1 MSSINKNYSVF
12 VDNRYYPDFVAL
24 YNSWKY
30 YENKIPIKVYVV
42 GELSSDKRSKI
53 ENVCEVINVPQNG
66 LSHNDFNRKQ
76 LFKYIA
82 LQNFMNE
89 YEIILDAD
97 ILFLS
102 NTDFL
107 FDYIEAGKIVGAT
120 ENIYKY
126 VHKIYLSTEEK
137 FNIIKNE
144 LSNYLEKDIIE
155 KYNFEFTNEII
166 NGGFLGYNRH
176 IHLPLFENVIKL
188 LTVPFSNNENLIFHN
203 EQYMASFL
211 IKLFNYDTC
220 ILPNLEWMNTWDFHK
235 FPKKILKIEN
245 GKFEL
250 HNEGGNRI
258 NLYHFT
264 GGIGMPI
271 PTGDLWPCRP
281 HRIFEEANIDPFT
294 RKDVEELWYKK
305 LENPALLLYEF
316 FHNKGI

>member
-1 MSSINKNYSVF
+1 MNKNYSVF
-12 VDNRYYPDFVAL
+12 VDDRYYHDFVAL

-42 GELSSDKRSKI
+42 GDLSSDKRAKI
-53 ENVCEVINVPQNG
+53 ENICEIIDIPKNG
-66 LSHNDFNRKQ
+66 LSHNDFTRKQ
-76 LFKYIA
+76 LFKYVA

-102 NTDFL
+102 NIDFL
-107 FDYIEAGKIVGAT
+107 FDYIEAGKIIGAT
-120 ENIYKY
+120 ESLNNYIHR
-126 VHKIYLSTEEK
+126 VYLETEEK
-137 FNIIKNE
+137 FNIVKNE
-144 LSNYLEKDIIE
+144 LSNYLEKDIID
-155 KYNFEFTNEII
+155 KYNFEFTNEVI
-166 NGGFLGYNRH
+166 NGGFLGYNKN
-176 IHLPLFENVIKL
+176 IHLPLFENIIKL
-188 LTVPFSNNENLIFHN
+188 LTVPFSNTENLIFHN

-211 IKLFNYDTC
+211 IELFNYDTH
-220 ILPNLEWMNTWDFHK
+220 ILHNLEWMNTWDFHK
-235 FPKKILKIEN
+235 SPKKILKIEN

-250 HNEGGNRI
+250 HNENGNRI

-271 PTGDLWPCRP
+271 PTGEFWPCRP
-281 HRIFEEANIDPFT
+281 HRMYGDVNIDPFT
-294 RKDVEELWYKK
+294 KKDVEELWYEK